1 MALTHRRIV
10 SVKNY
15 LRTAKGGIYE
25 SYLLNN
31 QLKIST
37 APLGETLATAGI
49 NDSKKQRELSI
60 FSVEAS
66 KERRAEIIEVRLHKI
81 HQ

>member
-1 MALTHRRIV
+1 
-10 SVKNY
+10 
-15 LRTAKGGIYE
+15 
-25 SYLLNN
+25 LLNN

-37 APLGETLATAGI
+37 APLGETLAIAGI